1 MTAIYKREVKS
12 FLTSMIGYVFI
23 AFLLAVAGIYF
34 SAYHLQGLYTQ
45 FSYTLQGMLFVF
57 LIAVPI
63 LSMRVLAEERK
74 TRTDQLLLTSPVSVS
89 GIVLGKYLALVTIF
103 LIPVFILMLYP
114 LILTQFGAVS
124 LKMAYTALLGF
135 FLLGC
140 SFLSIGLFLS
150 SVTESQVIAAVLT
163 FAVLLTCY
171 LSQGIVSFLPETASS
186 SFITFLLLGAVL
198 ALVLHYMTRHALLSV
213 ITFAAAEGVLIL
225 LYILNSSVY
234 EGLIQ
239 SLFNILDITAPF
251 YEFSSG
257 LLDLTRIVYY
267 LSVIL
272 IFLFLTVQSILKR
285 RWS

>member
-1 MTAIYKREVKS
+1 M
-12 FLTSMIGYVFI
+12 
-23 AFLLAVAGIYF
+23 
-34 SAYHLQGLYTQ
+34 Q
-45 FSYTLQGMLFVF
+45 FSLHRPVSLLCHRESGDRRRADLCR
-57 LIAVPI
+57 A
-63 LSMRVLAEERK
+63 A
-74 TRTDQLLLTSPVSVS
+74 DLLLKS
-89 GIVLGKYLALVTIF
+89 
-103 LIPVFILMLYP
+103 
-114 LILTQFGAVS
+114 
-124 LKMAYTALLGF
+124 
-135 FLLGC
+135 
-140 SFLSIGLFLS
+140 
-150 SVTESQVIAAVLT
+150 
-163 FAVLLTCY
+163 
-171 LSQGIVSFLPETASS
+171 GIVSFLPETASS

-251 YEFSSG
+251 YELSSG

>member
-12 FLTSMIGYVFI
+12 FLTSMTGCVFI
-23 AFLLAVAGIYF
+23 ALLLAVAGIYF

-74 TRTDQLLLTSPVSVS
+74 TRTDQLLLTSPVSVP
-89 GIVLGKYLALVTIF
+89 GIVLGKYLALATIF
-103 LIPVFILMLYP
+103 LIPVCILMVYP
-114 LILTQFGAVS
+114 LILTQFGTVS
-124 LKMAYTALLGF
+124 LAMAYTSLLGF
-135 FLLGC
+135 LLLGC

-163 FAVLLTCY
+163 FVVLLICY
-171 LSQGIVSFLPETASS
+171 LSQGIASFFPETASA
-186 SFITFLLLGAVL
+186 SFFTLLFMAAVL
-198 ALVLHYMTRHALLSV
+198 SLVLYYMTRHTILFFV
-213 ITFAAAEGVLIL
+213 ILAASEGILIL
-225 LYILNSSVY
+225 MYLLDSSLY

-239 SLFNILDITAPF
+239 NLFGVLDITAPF
-251 YEFSSG
+251 YEFASG
-257 LLDLTRIVYY
+257 LLDLSGIVYY
-267 LSVIL
+267 LSVIFV
-272 IFLFLTVQSILKR
+272 FLFLTVQSIQKR

>member
-103 LIPVFILMLYP
+103 LIPVLILMLYP
-114 LILTQFGAVS
+114 LILTQFGTVS
-124 LKMAYTALLGF
+124 LRTAYTALFGF

-163 FAVLLTCY
+163 FAVLLACY
-171 LSQGIVSFLPETASS
+171 LSQGIASFFPETAAA
-186 SFITFLLLGAVL
+186 SFLAFLLFGAVL
-198 ALVLHYMTRHALLSV
+198 ALALYYMTRHTLLSV
-213 ITFAAAEGVLIL
+213 ITFAAVDGVFIV
-225 LYILNSSVY
+225 LYVLNSSLY

-239 SLFNILDITAPF
+239 KLFDILDITAPF
-251 YEFSSG
+251 YEFSNG
-257 LLDLTRIVYY
+257 ILDLTGFVYY
-267 LSVIL
+267 LSIIF
-272 IFLFLTVQSILKR
+272 IFLFLTVQSIQKR

>member
-171 LSQGIVSFLPETASS
+171 LSQGIASFFPETASS

-272 IFLFLTVQSILKR
+272 IFLFLTVQSIQKR

>member
-114 LILTQFGAVS
+114 LILAQFGAVS

-171 LSQGIVSFLPETASS
+171 LSQGIVSFFPETASS

-198 ALVLHYMTRHALLSV
+198 ALVLYYMTRHALLSV

-272 IFLFLTVQSILKR
+272 IFLFLTVQSIQKR

>member
-171 LSQGIVSFLPETASS
+171 LSQGIVSFFPETASS

-198 ALVLHYMTRHALLSV
+198 ALVLYYMTRHALLSV

-272 IFLFLTVQSILKR
+272 IFLFLTVQSIQKR

>member
-23 AFLLAVAGIYF
+23 AFLLAVSGIYF

-171 LSQGIVSFLPETASS
+171 LSQGIVSFFPETASS

-198 ALVLHYMTRHALLSV
+198 ALVLYYMTRHALLSV

-272 IFLFLTVQSILKR
+272 IFLFLTVQSIQKR

>member
-171 LSQGIVSFLPETASS
+171 LSQGIASFFPETVSS

-198 ALVLHYMTRHALLSV
+198 ALVLYYMTRHALLSV

-272 IFLFLTVQSILKR
+272 IFLFLTVQSIQKR